1 MKTSH
6 DEDNGIIRQ
15 PKSAS
20 DQETLLIRAGGFL
33 HILRTMLYNFG
44 DEEVLDAED
53 AHSLANLVDMI
64 GEMVDKATSPVK
76 N

>member
-15 PKSAS
+15 PESAC

-44 DEEVLDAED
+44 DDEVLDAD
-53 AHSLANLVDMI
+53 GAHCLANLVDLI
-64 GEMVDKATSPVK
+64 GEMVDKAISPVK